1 MKKEKLIKLVK
12 DNTNKL
18 IVDNQEQ
25 KEQLKSVS
33 SHIIDKI
40 EELDQ
45 DEFKK
50 YIDDQ
55 ELSFYC
61 VNEDYFMIY
70 YYNCNKFIDNQFF
83 NMINLLNELDQTE
96 SIEYMFKKD
105 KNNYS
110 NFNSEKFV
118 NIYAYVIG
126 SHILEYK

>member
-45 DEFKK
+45 DELKK

-61 VNEDYFMIY
+61 VNEDYAK
-70 YYNCNKFIDNQFF
+70 CEKFVDNQFF
-83 NMINLLNELDQTE
+83 NMINLLNELDETE

-118 NIYAYVIG
+118 NMYAYVIG